1 MDKIKVLEV
10 NNIDLPGRR
19 FNGYN
24 MIKEISDNNISVKQT
39 VIIKQSKNDSV
50 IPLLSNGTFM
60 NEYYKL
66 QITEDKLSIHNVFS
80 ITTPAL
86 LNLKEYKEADIVH
99 FHMFHNTKLSIYSL
113 IKIAEE
119 KKVIISLHDPW
130 FLTGR

>member
-50 IPLLSNGTFM
+50 IPLLSNASFTFSC
-60 NEYYKL
+60 
-66 QITEDKLSIHNVFS
+66 I
-80 ITTPAL
+80 
-86 LNLKEYKEADIVH
+86 
-99 FHMFHNTKLSIYSL
+99 
-113 IKIAEE
+113 
-119 KKVIISLHDPW
+119 
-130 FLTGR
+130 

>member
-1 MDKIKVLEV
+1 MMDKIKVLEV

-50 IPLLSNGTFM
+50 IPLLSNDTFM
-60 NEYYKL
+60 NEYYKF

-86 LNLKEYKEADIVH
+86 LNLKEYKKVDSGNLLIH
-99 FHMFHNTKLSIYSL
+99 PDTLPLYPMSSNTI
-113 IKIAEE
+113 IRFFR
-119 KKVIISLHDPW
+119 KKMKSTNTI
-130 FLTGR
+130 